1 MLSAG
6 RAELAA
12 PLLVALV
19 VATGICERIWPERR
33 PVLARGHVQ
42 DACFLA
48 LHAVVVIPLM
58 TLLSVGAAALIGGHA
73 GWIELRPA
81 ERWPGWLLM
90 PLTVVAMDGANW
102 LAHYADHRLGPL
114 WRFHALHHSQ
124 EELSVLTSFR
134 VIDHTTGFVLA
145 TVPVVALMPTR
156 PIAPVLITIYVRTGT
171 LQHANLR
178 WTLGPVGRV
187 LVSPAYHRLHHAPDT
202 RRVNLGVVLTIWDVL
217 ARLCRFPPP
226 AAMPWGVPA
235 WTAGPSPVEQDQ
247 RAHPV
252 TQRRPHPGQLWASGH
267 SGSTSIWARRSVTT
281 PPLRIG
287 TLRVTRSMAWMP
299 LVPSYRRDPAVPQI
313 LGHAGLLDVAHAAV
327 DLQADRGQLDAE
339 VGAPRFGYGRQQ
351 LGQFSPSL
359 PLRLVMVVPGQVNRR
374 RVGVEQGAHG
384 LDVGLHGQQHAPH
397 ISILDDGRRLARAG
411 ADDPALPTLLG
422 ITQGV
427 LVGALG
433 NGQALDPRRGAAPCS
448 SW

>member
-1 MLSAG
+1 VLSAG

-19 VATGICERIWPERR
+19 VATGVCERIWPAERR

-81 ERWPGWLLM
+81 EHWPGWLLM

-134 VIDHTTGFVLA
+134 AHPLMHTTGFLLA
-145 TVPVVALMPTR
+145 TVPVVALMPNR
-156 PIAPVLITIYVRTGT
+156 PIAPVLITIYVCIGT

-178 WTLGPVGRV
+178 WTFGPAGRV

-202 RRVNLGVVLTIWDVL
+202 QRVNLGVVLTIWDIL
-217 ARLCRFPPP
+217 AGYARFPSRSD
-226 AAMPWGVPA
+226 AAGRTGLNGRPV
-235 WTAGPSPVEQDQ
+235 PVEQDDS
-247 RAHPV
+247 AGPV
-252 TQRRPHPGQLWASGH
+252 LLLLADQL
-267 SGSTSIWARRSVTT
+267 IEPFQAR
-281 PPLRIG
+281 G
-287 TLRVTRSMAWMP
+287 
-299 LVPSYRRDPAVPQI
+299 
-313 LGHAGLLDVAHAAV
+313 
-327 DLQADRGQLDAE
+327 
-339 VGAPRFGYGRQQ
+339 
-351 LGQFSPSL
+351 
-359 PLRLVMVVPGQVNRR
+359 
-374 RVGVEQGAHG
+374 
-384 LDVGLHGQQHAPH
+384 
-397 ISILDDGRRLARAG
+397 
-411 ADDPALPTLLG
+411 
-422 ITQGV
+422 
-427 LVGALG
+427 
-433 NGQALDPRRGAAPCS
+433 
-448 SW
+448 